1 MSLYLGVDGGGSSL
15 RVVLADEQM
24 HVLAQIERG
33 TANPSSIGKE
43 AAASLLH
50 ATIDETLKKADKTA
64 DDVTSVALGVA
75 GTARLQSWVHNVAY
89 GKLPN
94 SFIVPSTDFEIALV
108 GARGEHFGVLI
119 LAGTGSV
126 AFGVNAKG
134 DNIQVGGWGYL
145 LGDEGSGYWMGM
157 EALKA
162 LTRSFDKCPRDDM
175 EAASI
180 LPQRIMKTLKLN
192 RADEVIG
199 WLYGQPRTADV
210 ARLAELVLSEAE
222 DGDIFARYI
231 VHRAVRALETL
242 VTTVRQRLK
251 AHELPAAFAGGLLI
265 NDNLLSR
272 LLANRLGMS
281 SIPQPLYP
289 PVIGA
294 ALLAKLRYET
304 RE

>member
-1 MSLYLGVDGGGSSL
+1 MNLFMGIDGGGSAL

-24 HVLAQIERG
+24 QVLTQSERG

-43 AAASLLH
+43 AAANLLH
-50 ATIDETLKKADKTA
+50 TTIDETLRKADKTA
-64 DDVTSVALGVA
+64 DDVTAAAFGVA
-75 GTARLQSWVHNVAY
+75 GTARLQTWIQEV
-89 GKLPN
+89 GQGILPN

-108 GARGEHFGVLI
+108 GARGERFGVLI

-126 AFGVNAKG
+126 AFGVNVKG
-134 DNIQVGGWGYL
+134 DSVQVGGWGYL

-180 LPQRIMKTLKLN
+180 LPQRLMKTLKLSK
-192 RADEVIG
+192 ADEIISWV
-199 WLYGQPRTADV
+199 YGQPRTAEV

-251 AHELPAAFAGGLLI
+251 AHELPAAFAGGLLT

-272 LLANRLGMS
+272 LLANRLGMTT
-281 SIPQPLYP
+281 IPQPLYP

-304 RE
+304 RG